1 MSKKE
6 KKITPLKAPNPIL
19 ILVAIVLFCAVATY
33 IVPAGVFDRI
43 ADPSTGRMIVDP
55 NSFHYVEQ
63 NPVKLF
69 DIFKSLTLGLQKSSD
84 VIFFLFIIGGAF
96 GIMDATGAIRS
107 GMGNMVKKMA
117 GKELF
122 LIPVCMLIFGM
133 GSCFAANYE
142 EFLVFVPLI
151 IPICIAMG
159 FDSLTALGIVF
170 GAAGAGYA
178 GGCTNA
184 FTVGVAQSI
193 SGLPMFAGIGLRC
206 AAFVAL
212 LGVSIVYVMFR
223 AVRVKKDPMSSAM
236 YEIDRKR
243 EDAIDLSSV
252 PALTKRH
259 ILVLIIFVG
268 GIIGMVVG
276 VLEFGFYIDELAALF
291 LVVGILAGVCGG
303 LTPNQIVDE
312 FLKGC
317 NNLLFANVMI
327 GLCSATTIIMTD
339 ANIMDTI
346 IHALAQTL
354 VGLPP
359 HAYCVRYVRGT
370 GSNQSAGALRL
381 RAGRHYH
388 AHYGAFGGPD
398 RCDKAD
404 SRSGVPVW
412 RFLYQRDHPHRQH
425 HHGGAGHGQG
435 PLLQVVSV
443 SDPAVLPVVACG
455 LCLPDLRNDLRLRPL
470 LTRRKF

>member
-1 MSKKE
+1 MSNKE
-6 KKITPLKAPNPIL
+6 KKKITSMKAPNPIL

-33 IVPAGVFDRI
+33 IVPAGV
-43 ADPSTGRMIVDP
+43 
-55 NSFHYVEQ
+55 YVEQ

-193 SGLPMFAGIGLRC
+193 SGLPMFSGIGLRF

-223 AVRVKKDPMSSAM
+223 AVRVKKNPMSSAM
-236 YEIDRKR
+236 YEIDHRR

-359 HAYCVRYVRGT
+359 MLTACGMFVVQDLINLLVPS
-370 GSNQSAGALRL
+370 GSGQAAITMPIMAPL
-381 RAGRHYH
+381 
-388 AHYGAFGGPD
+388 
-398 RCDKAD
+398 AD
-404 SRSGVPVW
+404 LIGVT
-412 RFLYQRDHPHRQH
+412 RQT
-425 HHGGAGHGQG
+425 
-435 PLLQVVSV
+435 
-443 SDPAVLPVVACG
+443 AVLAFQFGDSFTNVITPTGGTIMAALAMAKVPYSKWFRYLIPLFFLWWLVAFAFLIYATISG
-455 LCLPDLRNDLRLRPL
+455 YGP
-470 LTRRKF
+470 F

>member
-1 MSKKE
+1 MSNKE
-6 KKITPLKAPNPIL
+6 KKKITSMKAPNPIL

-193 SGLPMFAGIGLRC
+193 SGLPMFSGIGLRF

-212 LGVSIVYVMFR
+212 LGVSIAYVMFR
-223 AVRVKKDPMSSAM
+223 AIRVKKNPMSSAM

-276 VLEFGFYIDELAALF
+276 VLEFGFYIDELA
-291 LVVGILAGVCGG
+291 GVCGG

-317 NNLLFANVMI
+317 NNLLFANMMI
-327 GLCSATTIIMTD
+327 GLCSATTIIMTN

-346 IHALAQTL
+346 INVLAQTL

-359 HAYCVRYVRGT
+359 MLTACAMFVVQDLINLLVPS
-370 GSNQSAGALRL
+370 GSGQAAITMPIMAPL
-381 RAGRHYH
+381 
-388 AHYGAFGGPD
+388 
-398 RCDKAD
+398 AD
-404 SRSGVPVW
+404 LIGVT
-412 RFLYQRDHPHRQH
+412 RQT
-425 HHGGAGHGQG
+425 
-435 PLLQVVSV
+435 
-443 SDPAVLPVVACG
+443 AVLAFQFGDSFTNVITPTGGTIMAALAMAKVPYSKWFKYLIPLFFLWWLVAFA
-455 LCLPDLRNDLRLRPL
+455 L
-470 LTRRKF
+470 LIYATISGYGPF

>member
-1 MSKKE
+1 MSNKE
-6 KKITPLKAPNPIL
+6 KKKITSMKAPNPIL

-193 SGLPMFAGIGLRC
+193 SGLPMFSGIGLRF

-223 AVRVKKDPMSSAM
+223 AIRVKKNPMSSAM

-291 LVVGILAGVCGG
+291 LVVGI
-303 LTPNQIVDE
+303 VDE

-359 HAYCVRYVRGT
+359 MLTACGMFVVQDLINLLVPS
-370 GSNQSAGALRL
+370 GSGQAAITMPIMAPL
-381 RAGRHYH
+381 
-388 AHYGAFGGPD
+388 
-398 RCDKAD
+398 AD
-404 SRSGVPVW
+404 LIGVT
-412 RFLYQRDHPHRQH
+412 RQT
-425 HHGGAGHGQG
+425 
-435 PLLQVVSV
+435 
-443 SDPAVLPVVACG
+443 AVLAFQFGDSFTNVITPTGGTIMAALAMAKVPYSKWFQYLIPLFFLWWLVAFAFLIYATISG
-455 LCLPDLRNDLRLRPL
+455 YGP
-470 LTRRKF
+470 F

>member
-1 MSKKE
+1 MSNKE
-6 KKITPLKAPNPIL
+6 KKKITSMKAPNPIL

-84 VIFFLFIIGGAF
+84 VIFFLFI
-96 GIMDATGAIRS
+96 TGAIRS

-193 SGLPMFAGIGLRC
+193 SGLPMFSGIGLRF

-212 LGVSIVYVMFR
+212 LGVSIAYVMFR
-223 AVRVKKDPMSSAM
+223 AIRVKKNPMSSAM

-243 EDAIDLSSV
+243 GDAIDLSSV

-346 IHALAQTL
+346 INVLAQTL

-359 HAYCVRYVRGT
+359 MLTACGMFVVQDLINLLVPS
-370 GSNQSAGALRL
+370 GSGQAAITMPIMAPL
-381 RAGRHYH
+381 
-388 AHYGAFGGPD
+388 
-398 RCDKAD
+398 AD
-404 SRSGVPVW
+404 LIGVT
-412 RFLYQRDHPHRQH
+412 RQT
-425 HHGGAGHGQG
+425 
-435 PLLQVVSV
+435 
-443 SDPAVLPVVACG
+443 AVLAFQFGDSFTNVITPTGGTIMAALAMAKVPYSKWFQYLIPLFFLWWLVAFAFLIYATISG
-455 LCLPDLRNDLRLRPL
+455 YGP
-470 LTRRKF
+470 F

>member
-1 MSKKE
+1 
-6 KKITPLKAPNPIL
+6 
-19 ILVAIVLFCAVATY
+19 
-33 IVPAGVFDRI
+33 
-43 ADPSTGRMIVDP
+43 
-55 NSFHYVEQ
+55 
-63 NPVKLF
+63 
-69 DIFKSLTLGLQKSSD
+69 
-84 VIFFLFIIGGAF
+84 
-96 GIMDATGAIRS
+96 MDATGAIRS

-193 SGLPMFAGIGLRC
+193 SGLPMFSGIGLRF

-223 AVRVKKDPMSSAM
+223 AIRVKKNPMSSAM

-243 EDAIDLSSV
+243 EDAINLSSV

-317 NNLLFANVMI
+317 NNLLFANMMI
-327 GLCSATTIIMTD
+327 GLCSATTIIMTN

-346 IHALAQTL
+346 INVLAQTL

-359 HAYCVRYVRGT
+359 MLTACAMFVVQDLINLLVPS
-370 GSNQSAGALRL
+370 GSGQAAITMPIMAPL
-381 RAGRHYH
+381 
-388 AHYGAFGGPD
+388 
-398 RCDKAD
+398 AD
-404 SRSGVPVW
+404 LIGVT
-412 RFLYQRDHPHRQH
+412 RQT
-425 HHGGAGHGQG
+425 
-435 PLLQVVSV
+435 
-443 SDPAVLPVVACG
+443 AVLAFQFGDSFTNVITPTGGTIMAALAMAKVPYSKWFKYLIPLFFLWWLVAFA
-455 LCLPDLRNDLRLRPL
+455 L
-470 LTRRKF
+470 LIYATISGYGPF

>member
-1 MSKKE
+1 MSNKE
-6 KKITPLKAPNPIL
+6 KKKITTMKAPNPIL
-19 ILVAIVLFCAVATY
+19 ILVAILLFCAVATY

-142 EFLVFVPLI
+142 EFLVFVPLS

-193 SGLPMFAGIGLRC
+193 SGLPMFSGIGLRF

-223 AVRVKKDPMSSAM
+223 AIRVKKNPMSSAM

-317 NNLLFANVMI
+317 NNLLFANMMI
-327 GLCSATTIIMTD
+327 GLCSATTIIMTN

-359 HAYCVRYVRGT
+359 MLTACGMFVVQDLINLLVPS
-370 GSNQSAGALRL
+370 GSGQAAITMPIMAPL
-381 RAGRHYH
+381 
-388 AHYGAFGGPD
+388 
-398 RCDKAD
+398 AD
-404 SRSGVPVW
+404 LIGVT
-412 RFLYQRDHPHRQH
+412 RQT
-425 HHGGAGHGQG
+425 
-435 PLLQVVSV
+435 
-443 SDPAVLPVVACG
+443 AVLAFQFGDSFTNVITPTGGTIMAALAMAKVPYSKWFKYLIPLFFLWWLVAFA
-455 LCLPDLRNDLRLRPL
+455 L
-470 LTRRKF
+470 LIYATISGYGPF

>member
-1 MSKKE
+1 MSNKE
-6 KKITPLKAPNPIL
+6 KKRITSMKAPNPIL
-19 ILVAIVLFCAVATY
+19 ILVVIVLFCAVATY
-33 IVPAGVFDRI
+33 IVPAGVFERV

-193 SGLPMFAGIGLRC
+193 SGLPMFSGIGLRF

-212 LGVSIVYVMFR
+212 LGVSIVYVMVR
-223 AVRVKKDPMSSAM
+223 AIRVKKDPMSSAM
-236 YEIDRKR
+236 YEIDHRR
-243 EDAIDLSSV
+243 EDTIDLSSV

-346 IHALAQTL
+346 INALAQTL

-359 HAYCVRYVRGT
+359 MLTACGMFVVQDLINLLVPS
-370 GSNQSAGALRL
+370 GSGQAAITMPIMAPL
-381 RAGRHYH
+381 
-388 AHYGAFGGPD
+388 
-398 RCDKAD
+398 AD
-404 SRSGVPVW
+404 LIGVT
-412 RFLYQRDHPHRQH
+412 RQT
-425 HHGGAGHGQG
+425 
-435 PLLQVVSV
+435 
-443 SDPAVLPVVACG
+443 AVLAFQFGDSFTNVITPTGGTIMAALAMAKVPYSKWFQYLIPLFFLWWLVAFAFLIYATSSG
-455 LCLPDLRNDLRLRPL
+455 YGP
-470 LTRRKF
+470 F

>member
-1 MSKKE
+1 MRV
-6 KKITPLKAPNPIL
+6 L
-19 ILVAIVLFCAVATY
+19 IQ
-33 IVPAGVFDRI
+33 R
-43 ADPSTGRMIVDP
+43 
-55 NSFHYVEQ
+55 
-63 NPVKLF
+63 VKYASVTI
-69 DIFKSLTLGLQKSSD
+69 DGEVKSSIGHGILALVGFCEGD
-84 VIFFLFIIGGAF
+84 REEFIAP
-96 GIMDATGAIRS
+96 
-107 GMGNMVKKMA
+107 MVKKMA

-193 SGLPMFAGIGLRC
+193 SGLPMFSGIGLRF

-223 AVRVKKDPMSSAM
+223 AIRVKKDPMSSAM

-359 HAYCVRYVRGT
+359 MLTACGMFVVQDLINLLVPSGSGQAAITMPIMAPLADLIGVTRQTAVLAFQFGDSFTNVITPT
-370 GSNQSAGALRL
+370 GSTIMAALAMAKVPYSKWFQYL
-381 RAGRHYH
+381 IPLFFLWWLVAFAFLIYATISG
-388 AHYGAFGGPD
+388 YGPF
-398 RCDKAD
+398 
-404 SRSGVPVW
+404 
-412 RFLYQRDHPHRQH
+412 
-425 HHGGAGHGQG
+425 
-435 PLLQVVSV
+435 
-443 SDPAVLPVVACG
+443 
-455 LCLPDLRNDLRLRPL
+455 
-470 LTRRKF
+470 